1 MRTLITL
8 TLLVAAF
15 TGSAQKKEKF
25 NTVEI
30 KTSAVCD
37 MCKEALEYE
46 MALEKGVKS
55 AMLDVDSKIMKVTY
69 HRKRT
74 DINTIL
80 ERISK
85 TGYDADSLSAD
96 PKAYEDLPECCRKG
110 AHSEDHNKKH

>member
-1 MRTLITL
+1 MRVMITL
-8 TLLVAAF
+8 ALLMAVLV
-15 TGSAQKKEKF
+15 GSAQKKGKF

-37 MCKEALEYE
+37 MCKDALEYE

-55 AMLDVDSKIMKVTY
+55 AVLDVESKIMKVTY

-74 DINTIL
+74 DISTIR

-96 PKAYEDLPECCRKG
+96 TKAYEDLPECCKKG
-110 AHSEDHNKKH
+110 AHSEDQNKKH